1 MYCNIRTVTLV
12 INPTRKDLSMARPKK
27 EVTIEELQTR
37 IKDFDCALLESV
49 KKVRDYQIEL
59 QAAKSTEASLAEKV
73 QLLEKI
79 SKASDARERATAQE
93 LQRARNQLDILKRA
107 IHILTGV

>member
-1 MYCNIRTVTLV
+1 
-12 INPTRKDLSMARPKK
+12 MARPKK